1 MKNTIISLGVT
12 LAFAAGTFAQTDNY
26 IITTVADRQSAQLSS
41 PRSVAVD
48 SAGNLYIADQNMVR
62 KLGADGSLLIVA
74 GLASQGGYNGDGR
87 AANTAELSEPWRV
100 VLDAAGNVYIADT
113 GNARIRQVSL
123 AGTISTVAGGGQGSD
138 GGPANGAL
146 LSNPRGVAVDG
157 AGAVYITSGHVVRKV
172 SGGII
177 TTFAGVPG
185 GGFAGDGGPAATAR
199 LNSPSAV
206 AVDAA
211 GNVYIADSGNHRI
224 RKVSASGIIS
234 TVAGTVK
241 TGFNGDNQPATSASL
256 TDPEGIAVDVAGN
269 LYIADSSNQRIRKV
283 SPQGMITTIA
293 GTGLQGFS
301 GDGGPGPLAQFSHP
315 TDVSVDNLG
324 NVYVADSGNGRIRK
338 LSPVGIAPGGILNSA
353 SYQSGAVAPGEIVTI
368 LGSGLGPATQVS
380 FIVTPDGFY
389 TNTIANTQVTFDG
402 TPAALVY
409 VQANQVSAIVPY
421 SVSGHGTTRVV
432 VTYNG
437 VPTNAVT
444 LPVVASTPAI
454 FSVDG
459 SGKGQAAILNDDGT
473 NNSPDSPAQSG
484 SIIVFYATGEGQTQP
499 AGVDGKIA
507 HDVLPTPVLPV
518 SVTIG
523 GIPADLI
530 YAGAAQDA
538 VAGMFQVGVRIPDG
552 LASGAAPVLLT
563 IGNATSPV
571 MTVAVK

>member
-26 IITTVADRQSAQLSS
+26 IITTVADRQTAQLAS

-48 SAGNLYIADQNMVR
+48 NAGNLYIVDQNMVR

-123 AGTISTVAGGGQGSD
+123 AGVISTVAGGGQGSD
-138 GGPANGAL
+138 GGQANGAL

-157 AGAVYITSGHVVRKV
+157 TGAVYVTSGHVVRKV

-185 GGFAGDGGPAATAR
+185 GGFAGDGGPAITAR

-241 TGFNGDNQPATSASL
+241 LGFNGDNQPATAASL
-256 TDPEGIAVDVAGN
+256 TDPEGVAVDAAGN
-269 LYIADSSNQRIRKV
+269 LYIADTSNQRIRKV
-283 SPQGMITTIA
+283 SPQGIITTIA
-293 GTGLQGFS
+293 GTGVQGFS
-301 GDGGPGPLAQFSHP
+301 GDGGPGPLAQLSHP

-353 SYQSGAVAPGEIVTI
+353 SAQSGAVAPGEIVTI
-368 LGSGLGPATQVS
+368 LGSGLGPATLVS
-380 FIVTPDGFY
+380 YIVTPDGFY
-389 TNTIANTQVTFDG
+389 TNTLANAQVTFDG

-421 SVSGHGTTRVV
+421 SVAGHGTTRVV
-432 VTYNG
+432 ITYNG
-437 VPTNAVT
+437 VATNAVT
-444 LPVVASTPAI
+444 LPVVASVPAI

-473 NNSPDSPAQSG
+473 NNCAASPAQAG

-499 AGVDGKIA
+499 AGVDGRIA

-523 GIPADLI
+523 GIPAELI

-538 VAGMFQVGVRIPDG
+538 VAGMFQVSVRIPDG
-552 LASGAAPVLLT
+552 VASGAAPVLLT

-571 MTVAVK
+571 MTVAVR